1 MRFVLLAFVM
11 TVAFAFGFRLDGVW
25 PPEPVRQHLHDLT
38 ERALEPG
45 RRALAQFE
53 RLGPA
58 SADDQETLITPEATA
73 RSQIP
78 IGLAAQRAPKP
89 PDPPRCS

>member
-1 MRFVLLAFVM
+1 M

-45 RRALAQFE
+45 RRALARIGRSGDAPESRRSRPLDPFS
-53 RLGPA
+53 PPNA
-58 SADDQETLITPEATA
+58 PTPI
-73 RSQIP
+73 R
-78 IGLAAQRAPKP
+78 LAAPHP
-89 PDPPRCS
+89 PSDRDTPHCS